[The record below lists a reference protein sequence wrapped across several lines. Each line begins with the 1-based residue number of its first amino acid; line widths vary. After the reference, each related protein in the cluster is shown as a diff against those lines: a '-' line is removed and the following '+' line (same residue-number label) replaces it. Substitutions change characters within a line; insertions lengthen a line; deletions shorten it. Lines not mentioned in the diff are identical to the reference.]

1 MELTNLFSART
12 FFIMINSKKTNMK
25 KNKQDYLKEKMELK
39 VTRTKQLLVFIV
51 MTLIAFIVFITL
63 LGFIVLSF
71 KESFN

>member
-1 MELTNLFSART
+1 
-12 FFIMINSKKTNMK
+12 MINSKKTNMK

-39 VTRTKQLLVFIV
+39 VTRTKQLLVFII

>member
-1 MELTNLFSART
+1 
-12 FFIMINSKKTNMK
+12 MINSNKKNMK
-25 KNKQDYLKEKMELK
+25 KNKQDYLKEKIELK
-39 VTRTKQLLVFIV
+39 VTRTKQLLVFII

>member
-1 MELTNLFSART
+1 
-12 FFIMINSKKTNMK
+12 MINSNKKNMK

-39 VTRTKQLLVFIV
+39 VTRTKQLLVFII

>member
-1 MELTNLFSART
+1 
-12 FFIMINSKKTNMK
+12 MINSKKTNMK

-39 VTRTKQLLVFIV
+39 VTRTKQFLVFII

>member
-1 MELTNLFSART
+1 
-12 FFIMINSKKTNMK
+12 MK

-39 VTRTKQLLVFIV
+39 VTRTKQLLVFII

-63 LGFIVLSF
+63 LGFVVLSF

>member
-1 MELTNLFSART
+1 
-12 FFIMINSKKTNMK
+12 MINSKKTNMK

-39 VTRTKQLLVFIV
+39 VTRTKQLLVFII

-63 LGFIVLSF
+63 LGFVVLSF